1 MPPTSSTL
9 TPLSI
14 LLRLLIMF
22 NFCWVRMVGAYKVHL
37 PPSLKSSI
45 FLRQLRDNI
54 LTTVK
59 NIFILVN
66 IDFVKPFIS
75 NVLFRVYCTEEMID
89 NAASTMAATR
99 MEPYLDSSSL
109 SLVLRRIHGD
119 ISGCWIKRI
128 SSAHSSEP
136 PL

>member
-37 PPSLKSSI
+37 PPSLKSSN

-89 NAASTMAATR
+89 NVASTMAATR

-128 SSAHSSEP
+128 SSVHSSEP